1 MPLSR
6 LGIGER
12 GSCSMQRAII
22 ALLVLSFAL
31 PSSRLLAQENQQ
43 LTVADWSFEVTGVVK
58 APTFSDVVHL
68 GAQDDGRD
76 WLVVTLQATNT
87 STDTQELHS
96 DKIQLQIGSESV
108 KQTGSESESV
118 ANELGSM
125 TIGGSFPHDVDAGET
140 VNIVQVYKVAPDAP
154 DFTLVFDFSGK
165 WEIPLDA
172 LVASSVGN
180 PRVLL
185 GEEFAETETA
195 APGAQA
201 DWSVATANFRLTLI
215 GAVTAPMFSGP
226 FHLGQLDD
234 GRAWLVMTY
243 RLENMTSRE
252 IEIASETISIL
263 SAGEDVRQAGDET
276 RSVADELDLV
286 APSLKLGPDQEVVV
300 VQVFKVGSGTVDNTL
315 QVSSA
320 GEWFLNLRP
329 VIQAAD
335 GNPAAVVPGTALN
348 IADVGGQADVAQAIP
363 TAAPSPTPAP
373 TAPPEPTA
381 LPRAGSGEAPG
392 AVGET
397 LELDGMAVTLLSGV
411 YTYEHNFSTPKGGY
425 VFLIVEVELRN
436 TSDETLNYNTLSF
449 AAKDLDTDADYD
461 DAFALLDT
469 PLGSGELSP
478 GEYVYGQVALEIQET
493 STNVRVKYT
502 VSPGLLG
509 GGDAVY
515 WLVPR

>member
-1 MPLSR
+1 
-6 LGIGER
+6 
-12 GSCSMQRAII
+12 MQRAII
-22 ALLVLSFAL
+22 ALLLLSFAL
-31 PSSRLLAQENQQ
+31 PSSRLLAQEGQQ
-43 LTVADWSFEVTGVVK
+43 LTVADWSFEVIGAVK
-58 APTFSDVVHL
+58 GSTFSDVIHL

-118 ANELGSM
+118 ANELGSI

-154 DFTLVFDFSGK
+154 DLTLVFNFSGK
-165 WEIPLDA
+165 WEIPLDT
-172 LVASSVGN
+172 LVASAAGN
-180 PRVLL
+180 PGVLL
-185 GEEFAETETA
+185 GDQAPQPDA
-195 APGAQA
+195 AGSDPPP
-201 DWSVATANFRLTLI
+201 DWSISTANFRLSLI
-215 GAVTAPMFSGP
+215 GAVSAPTFTGP
-226 FHLGQLDD
+226 LHLGKLDD

-243 RLENMTSRE
+243 HLQNSTSSDV
-252 IEIASETISIL
+252 EIAS
-263 SAGEDVRQAGDET
+263 DR
-276 RSVADELDLV
+276 
-286 APSLKLGPDQEVVV
+286 
-300 VQVFKVGSGTVDNTL
+300 
-315 QVSSA
+315 VSSS
-320 GEWFLNLRP
+320 GEWFLNLGP

-335 GNPAAVVPGTALN
+335 GDPAAVAPGTALDL
-348 IADVGGQADVAQAIP
+348 ADVGGDPDVAQAIP

-373 TAPPEPTA
+373 TERPEPTEPTERPEPTEP
-381 LPRAGSGEAPG
+381 PRAGSGEAPG
-392 AVGET
+392 TVGET
-397 LELDGMAVTLLSGV
+397 LELDGMAVTLLSGF

-425 VFLIVEVELRN
+425 VFLIVEIELRN
-436 TSDETLNYNTLSF
+436 TSDETINYNTFSF

-461 DAFALLDT
+461 DAFVFLDT

-478 GEYVYGQVALEIQET
+478 GEFVYGQVALEVQET

-515 WLVPR
+515 WLVPRQ